1 MVVLV
6 RFEMLV
12 VCPLPCNYINVF
24 NRCSDYEHFG
34 YYCVDFFL
42 CNSDANNTINT
53 SGAGLFEERRV
64 GGETS
69 R

>member
-1 MVVLV
+1 
-6 RFEMLV
+6 MLIV
-12 VCPLPCNYINVF
+12 GPLHCNYINVF

-53 SGAGLFEERRV
+53 SGAGLFYSELFLFKKNK
-64 GGETS
+64 TKKTTQ
-69 R
+69 